1 MQADE
6 GEEEKEGTEKRKGR
20 KMQERTKDR
29 RKREHSNLSDIHI
42 KKKKMSTI
50 SNNIISIKNT

>member
-20 KMQERTKDR
+20 KMQERTKYR
-29 RKREHSNLSDIHI
+29 MKIEHSNLIYIHI
-42 KKKKMSTI
+42 KKKKDEYHF
-50 SNNIISIKNT
+50 K